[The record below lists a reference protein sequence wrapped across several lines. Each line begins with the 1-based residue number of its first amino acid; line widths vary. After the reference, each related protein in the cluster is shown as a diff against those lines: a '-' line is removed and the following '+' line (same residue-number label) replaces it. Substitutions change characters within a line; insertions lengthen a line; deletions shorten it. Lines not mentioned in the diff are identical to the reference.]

1 MRKILLLGAAILP
14 LAACESFGI
23 QDPGM
28 DPPSLRMQSELP
40 PEESILDEIEPPT
53 DLLSG
58 GEAGRPPPP
67 PSQQS
72 RGYRFHDHRAA
83 DASDH
88 FLTDLDAAIA
98 ICDRAAYDAAR
109 DRWLAQSYEAD
120 AQARRS
126 TAFDAAYADSAPKR
140 EQDAAELAR
149 MYRERPRYPVP
160 CPRETASYGSNWG
173 MLTAGWATIELP
185 TTGIG
190 FKRPLGGDESF
201 ALETSDKIDVD
212 RLGVEGSFDWSGLYP
227 TLVGLE
233 YGEGDGRTAGEVP
246 AGGDIDT
253 GSVFNALSPA
263 GMSGMFVGNRGSLSV
278 TGTELEYWHVY
289 GKAFLPLEGPVRP
302 FIYADF
308 LHSETRHDMSF
319 LFEGVIGGSTYHVEQ
334 DRMQTV
340 TDRSIGGG
348 VGVLFSASLA
358 DRWRVHALGSIGGL
372 FRESEL
378 RSREHNQAN
387 FGPMSDRDFWIERDR
402 KADGFGVT
410 GTLAIGVEYS
420 LTERLSL
427 GFGGHI
433 TTLEEV
439 GAVYNPESGDDVFF
453 DGREVDLTSGRATSW
468 GGQIALRYQFGV
480 APPPPPPP

>member
-1 MRKILLLGAAILP
+1 MRNILLLGAAFLP
-14 LAACESFGI
+14 LAACESI
-23 QDPGM
+23 MPDAYR
-28 DPPSLRMQSELP
+28 DPPSLWFDP
-40 PEESILDEIEPPT
+40 VPAPGESILDEIEPPT

-67 PSQQS
+67 PSQPS

-88 FLTDLDAAIA
+88 FLTDLDTAIA
-98 ICDRAAYDAAR
+98 ACDRTAYDAAR
-109 DRWLAQSYEAD
+109 EKWLARGYEAD
-120 AQARRS
+120 AQSRRS
-126 TAFDAAYADSAPKR
+126 TAFDAAYADSAAKR
-140 EQDAAELAR
+140 EQDGTELER

-160 CPRETASYGSNWG
+160 CPRDTKGRFGTDWG
-173 MLTAGWATIELP
+173 LLTAGWATIELP

-190 FKRPLGGDESF
+190 FQRPLGGDERY
-201 ALETSDKIDVD
+201 ALETTDKIRVD
-212 RLGVEGSFDWSGLYP
+212 RLGIEASFGWTGSYP
-227 TLVGLE
+227 TVVGLE
-233 YGEGDGRTAGEVP
+233 YGEGDGETEGEIP
-246 AGGDIDT
+246 ASMNIDT
-253 GSVFNALSPA
+253 GIVFNALSP
-263 GMSGMFVGNRGSLSV
+263 SGSSGINIGDRGSINI
-278 TGTELEYWHVY
+278 TGTDLEYWHLY
-289 GKAFLPLEGPVRP
+289 GKTFLPVEGPVRP

-308 LHSETRHDMSF
+308 LHSEVRHDMSYFYEATSGFPF
-319 LFEGVIGGSTYHVEQ
+319 LVQQ

-340 TDRSIGGG
+340 TDRSFGGG

-358 DRWRVHALGSIGGL
+358 DRWRVHALGSLGGL

-378 RSREHNQAN
+378 NSREHNQVN
-387 FGPMSDRDFWIERDR
+387 FGPMSDRDFWIERER

-453 DGREVDLTSGRATSW
+453 DGREVDLTAGRATSW